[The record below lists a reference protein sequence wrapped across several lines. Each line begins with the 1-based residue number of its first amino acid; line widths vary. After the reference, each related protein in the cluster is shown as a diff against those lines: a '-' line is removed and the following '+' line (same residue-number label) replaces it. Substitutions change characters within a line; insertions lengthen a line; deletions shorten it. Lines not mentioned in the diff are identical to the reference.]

1 MCVQVAC
8 QFGAKGYMVATSGEQ
23 LDHQVGGYQRLDR
36 NGTVGADSSCEARYD
51 SAARVWA

>member
-1 MCVQVAC
+1 
-8 QFGAKGYMVATSGEQ
+8 MVATSGEQ